1 MSFGGFKSFNV
12 DVAGVGTGTLAD
24 VGAALQS
31 IANGIISTAQGW
43 SVDTQKNAT
52 TAYAD
57 QVSVGGYAMA
67 VFLEHT
73 SGAKLML
80 TMNLDNMGF
89 DIASVMNWEQ
99 NNLSL
104 DGASYGGLSLCMLE
118 NGQDFDVYQIASSS
132 FLPSNA
138 LRIFGM
144 GQSYGGSCPTSFLY
158 DGSVGYYFRYLV
170 AVRGTQII
178 VLGRRSD
185 WTSTFTMLAVGD
197 IFQCAQAGDTKS
209 LGAFKPGS
217 TYSSYENGANGMM
230 QSNQLN
236 VDSNAQI
243 FAADG
248 TLLSG
253 KLVVGAGTSEG
264 AAICDADR
272 AVCNYSYASN
282 ARRFATIYAYMQTDA
297 IGKGV
302 IADDG
307 YKGVLNPEIA
317 CVTYYNG
324 GIGGAGNL
332 TADALLDDGKLKH
345 IGFGLCI
352 GWDSANTNNF
362 WT

>member
-43 SVDTQKNAT
+43 SVDTAKNAT

-57 QVSVGGYAMA
+57 QVLVGGYAMA

-80 TMNLDNMGF
+80 TMNLNSMGF
-89 DIASVMNWEQ
+89 DLSSVMNWEM
-99 NNLSL
+99 NGTSL

-118 NGQDFDVYQIASSS
+118 NGQDFNVSQITSSS

-144 GQSYGGSCPTSFLY
+144 GQSYSSSCPTSFLY
-158 DGSVGYYFRYLV
+158 DGTLGDYFRYLV

-185 WTSTFTMLAVGD
+185 WVTFNMLVVGD
-197 IFQCAQAGDTKS
+197 IFQCAQAGDTRS
-209 LGAFKPGS
+209 FGAFKPGA
-217 TYSSYENGANGMM
+217 TYSSYENGTYGMM
-230 QSNQLN
+230 QGKQLN
-236 VDSNAQI
+236 TGSNAQI

-253 KLVVGAGTSEG
+253 RLVVGTGTSEG
-264 AAICDADR
+264 AAICDVDR
-272 AVCNYSYASN
+272 TVCNYSYSSN
-282 ARRFATIYAYMQTDA
+282 ARRFATIYAYMQTDT

-302 IADDG
+302 IVDDG
-307 YKGVLNPEIA
+307 YKGVLNPEIV
-317 CVTYYNG
+317 CVTYYGG
-324 GIGGAGNL
+324 GISSAGEL
-332 TADALLDDGKLKH
+332 TADALLDDGKLKY

-352 GWDSANTNNF
+352 GWDSSNTNNF
-362 WT
+362 WS